1 MLTSAVYLLYFCLIC
16 AVMSIPVITFKPFW
30 GSVVQSILVEDV
42 DVLNSYMGSL
52 TFSKDVLQTIY
63 PDSAQWM
70 TFGIA
75 WLSFTGIGFLIYAV
89 NQLSGKYRL
98 GSIVASF
105 FVLLDPVIRW
115 IVLRSYWMYYV
126 SPVSWSSIEH
136 WKILGMERP
145 LNQNIIIPVNV
156 IICIVLFVIAGIGT
170 RRKDITV

>member
-1 MLTSAVYLLYFCLIC
+1 MI
-16 AVMSIPVITFKPFW
+16 SIPVITFKPFW

-105 FVLLDPVIRW
+105 LFCW
-115 IVLRSYWMYYV
+115 IQWCAGLYFKLIGCIMFRQSV
-126 SPVSWSSIEH
+126 
-136 WKILGMERP
+136 GAA
-145 LNQNIIIPVNV
+145 LNTGRFWGWN
-156 IICIVLFVIAGIGT
+156 GH
-170 RRKDITV
+170 